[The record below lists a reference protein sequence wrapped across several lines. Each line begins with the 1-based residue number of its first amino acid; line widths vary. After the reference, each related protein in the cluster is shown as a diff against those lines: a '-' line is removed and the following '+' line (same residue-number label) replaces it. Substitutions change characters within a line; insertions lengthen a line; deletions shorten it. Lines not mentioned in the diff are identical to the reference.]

1 MDNPI
6 DGDWTKGPADGYG
19 TNETPYYGQTS
30 LRNLMTGYLAES
42 MTWAI
47 NPDQTT
53 ATATLEVRQGV
64 HWALN
69 PASEAS
75 RLVNGRELTAD
86 DIVYDL
92 NTRMNDPRS
101 WSAGAFPSVKGVQAV
116 ENRRGGGSV
125 DIPRVD
131 IYD

>member
-1 MDNPI
+1 
-6 DGDWTKGPADGYG
+6 
-19 TNETPYYGQTS
+19 
-30 LRNLMTGYLAES
+30 MTGYLAES

-116 ENRRGGGSV
+116 KTGTREVQLTFPVSIFMTN
-125 DIPRVD
+125 IPLLLYEGMVVPPR
-131 IYD
+131 